1 MIFMQLGLVM
11 VTTVLVSDENMYL
24 YETKVSMFFPH
35 QLGRGSELKHFSLLL
50 TEWEES
56 ESIGKREKCDH
67 KSKTIFCACFVLCFC
82 QNSLCGHSIN
92 VNQHCF
98 LSKTIL

>member
-1 MIFMQLGLVM
+1 MQLGHVL
-11 VTTVLVSDENMYL
+11 VTTELDSDEYHVP

-67 KSKTIFCACFVLCFC
+67 KSKTIFCSCFVLCFC
-82 QNSLCGHSIN
+82 QTFICGHSIN

-98 LSKTIL
+98 LSITIL